1 MGPLGLLS
9 SISVVVTVW
18 LLQEQV
24 DRCDQNVDDHEDYQH
39 RMRACDDWLKNA
51 HLQLNEM
58 KDKPAD
64 QETLQAKLQAVEV
77 RQSHLFCDSLTN
89 IVNMVIYSQHSENEF
104 TIIIIIFIAK

>member
-1 MGPLGLLS
+1 MLSLGLLLY
-9 SISVVVTVW
+9 INVIVVAVC

-24 DRCDQNVDDHEDYQH
+24 DRCDQNVDEHEDYQH

-77 RQSHLFCDSLTN
+77 RQSHLFCCSVTNGVKHQSAKLTKC
-89 IVNMVIYSQHSENEF
+89 M
-104 TIIIIIFIAK
+104 K